1 MKQMEHMKFEL
12 SRYIVPSIISMVVV
26 GTNANI
32 DGFFIGRILGDD
44 GLAAINIAWPIVAF
58 IAALGTGIGIGGA
71 VILNRARGAGDS
83 AHAERVK
90 NTTLLLLSI
99 AGILVGTLAYA
110 ARVPL
115 LQWMGAADAVLTYAE
130 GYASVIAAGAI
141 TQVLGAGLP
150 VLLRNDE
157 KTYESM
163 VCSLAGLLLHVLFDV
178 CFAARFVMPGVALA
192 TVLSQLAIVVS
203 GFLILKINIG
213 MGLVR
218 DAKTVGAILISA
230 TAPLGINFVPSL
242 VLLFT
247 NTAAL
252 SAGGVAAV
260 SAYAA
265 MSYAVYTFDYIF
277 QGVCD
282 GIQPIVS
289 YARGADDRVE
299 ERRAVRAAAIILG
312 ALCVFCIVLTPFLVR
327 LLPMALGTSEQAAVL
342 LSRGMWIYAV
352 SYLPKAAVKLIC
364 SYYYSVGNSVLSNLL
379 VYLDPLVFT
388 PLGLWLFTKTN
399 GIDGVWMSMPFAQF
413 AVLLCGGIMFC
424 LCRRRK
430 ASL

>member
-1 MKQMEHMKFEL
+1 MKFKL
-12 SRYIVPSIISMVVV
+12 SKYIVPSIISMVVV

-58 IAALGTGIGIGGA
+58 IASLGTGIGVGGA
-71 VILNRARGAGDS
+71 VILNRVRGEGDGMR
-83 AHAERVK
+83 AECVK
-90 NTTLLLLSI
+90 NTTLLLLAA
-99 AGILVGTLAYA
+99 AGILTGLLSYVLRT
-110 ARVPL
+110 PL
-115 LQWMGAADAVLTYAE
+115 LVWMGAADAVLTHADTYA
-130 GYASVIAAGAI
+130 AVISAGAV
-141 TQVLGAGLP
+141 TQILGAGLL

-157 KTYESM
+157 KTYQSM
-163 VCSLAGLLLHVLFDV
+163 LYSLLGLVLHVVLDV
-178 CFAARFVMPGVALA
+178 LLAKHFVMAGVAMA
-192 TVLSQLAIVVS
+192 TVLSQLFITLG
-203 GFLILKINIG
+203 GFFSLRIDRSA
-213 MGLVR
+213 GLAR
-218 DAKTVGAILISA
+218 DAKTLGAILLSA

-252 SAGGVAAV
+252 RAGGVAAV

-282 GIQPIVS
+282 GIQPVVS
-289 YARGADDRVE
+289 YARGAGDKNE

-312 ALCVFCIVLTPFLVR
+312 ALCVVCIALTLPLIG
-327 LLPMALGTSEQAAVL
+327 LLPVALGTSETAAAI

-352 SYLPKAAVKLIC
+352 AYPAKVTVKLIC
-364 SYYYSVGNSVLSNLL
+364 SYYYSVGDSLLSNIL

-399 GIDGVWMSMPFAQF
+399 GIDGVWMSMPFAQI
-413 AVLLCGGIMFC
+413 AVVLCGVILIRFTRSKRACG
-424 LCRRRK
+424 
-430 ASL
+430 